1 MTGKLAAI
9 YRHPLKSHGRERLE
23 TVMLAAGREV
33 PWDRHWAVAH
43 DAARLTEGAWN
54 PCANFSRGAKAPG
67 LMAINARLDE
77 GAERLTLSH
86 PERAELTFRPDDP
99 DEAARFID
107 WVRPISPTDRAL
119 PARIYTVKG
128 RSMTD
133 TDYPSVS
140 IVSLATHR
148 AVAARLG
155 QDISPLRWRA
165 NLLIEGADPWAE
177 MDWIGERIR
186 LGGVEMEIAEPI
198 TRCMAT
204 TANPE
209 TGIRDADTLTAL
221 KQGFGHQDCG
231 VYARVTRGGR
241 LREGDR
247 IEVPGR

>member
-140 IVSLATHR
+140 LIGLASNR
-148 AVAARLG
+148 ALG
-155 QDISPLRWRA
+155 EYMGMDLSPLRWRA
-165 NLLIEGADPWAE
+165 NLWVEHLRPFEE
-177 MDWIGERIR
+177 QDWIGQQVC
-186 LGGVEMEIAEPI
+186 LGEAVLHVEEPI
-198 TRCMAT
+198 VRCLAT
-204 TANPE
+204 AANPD
-209 TGIRDADTLTAL
+209 TGQRDADTLKAL
-221 KQGFGHQDCG
+221 NAMRGHQQFG
-231 VYARVTRGGR
+231 VYARVIKGGAIHI
-241 LREGDR
+241 GDR
-247 IEVPGR
+247 LERV